1 MKWWLQKNIFIYY
14 LKLLKVSNINN
25 SVINN
30 FEEVK
35 IRMDN
40 AKLALSK
47 KVLKRA
53 RI

>member
-1 MKWWLQKNIFIYY
+1 MKSWLQENVFIYY
-14 LKLLKVSNINN
+14 LKLLKVRNIIN
-25 SVINN
+25 SVTNN

-47 KVLKRA
+47 ESIKKS
-53 RI
+53 